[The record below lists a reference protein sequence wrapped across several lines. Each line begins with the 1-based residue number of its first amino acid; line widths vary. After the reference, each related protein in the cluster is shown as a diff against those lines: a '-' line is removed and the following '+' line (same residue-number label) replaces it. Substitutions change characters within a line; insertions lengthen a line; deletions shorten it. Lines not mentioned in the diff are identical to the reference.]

1 MKHMYTLC
9 GQCAEILNVTVHGF
23 NLYLFRKTLKSVY
36 FIHNIVIL
44 L

>member
-1 MKHMYTLC
+1 MQHMNMLC
-9 GQCAEILNVTVHGF
+9 GQRTEFLNVTVKCF

-36 FIHNIVIL
+36 FIHIIVIL

>member
-1 MKHMYTLC
+1 MKHMNTLC
-9 GQCAEILNVTVHGF
+9 RQCTEFLNVTVQGF
-23 NLYLFRKTLKSVY
+23 NLYVFRKTLKSVY